1 MDRSRMQ
8 VRDHSILLCAPS
20 VAISVHHIITMHL
33 RRRDMSEISKRWSS
47 QSEGNRRMLLPA
59 AKRDEIALVAQS
71 TERLRD

>member
-1 MDRSRMQ
+1 
-8 VRDHSILLCAPS
+8 
-20 VAISVHHIITMHL
+20 MHL
-33 RRRDMSEISKRWSS
+33 RRRDMSEILKRWSS